1 MKNPEITVAIAA
13 YNAEKYVAACIE
25 SVLNQTFSDF
35 ELIIADDG
43 SDDKTLEV
51 CRASAEKDG
60 RIRII
65 PLRHGGVAAARN
77 ALVAAAKGEYLAF
90 IDSDDVVHPQYLEIL
105 YFAVSAAKAD
115 MAVCAFSE
123 FTEGIPDMPLVN
135 KPYLYKTLST
145 REALDDMVDF
155 SDNDYIKYIF
165 PQCKLYRTD
174 IMRRTKYPEG
184 RIYEDEA
191 ISGELLYYCA
201 RGVAEVNYRLYYYYR
216 NMNGITKSPVSEKS
230 LDAGYAIEHKIEF
243 FADKTEYGNIYL
255 ALVKEGYEVYYKKW
269 RRFAAAE
276 AGTEL
281 RKKLWNMYVAYY
293 KKYKRTVKPSY
304 REYYLFY
311 SALHPALKPYYFL
324 RYTLEKN
331 GFKGSLKK
339 LFRRKKS

>member
-13 YNAEKYVAACIE
+13 YNAEKYIAACIE
-25 SVLNQTFSDF
+25 SVLSQTFSDF
-35 ELIIADDG
+35 ELIVADDG

-51 CRASAEKDG
+51 CRARAEKDG

-65 PLRHGGVAAARN
+65 SLRHGGVAAARN
-77 ALVAAAKGEYLAF
+77 ALVAAANGEYLAF

-123 FTEGIPDMPLVN
+123 FTEGMPDMPPID
-135 KPYLYKTLST
+135 KPYAYRALSVDK
-145 REALDDMVDF
+145 ALRDMVDF

-174 IMRRTKYPEG
+174 IMRKTRYPEG

-216 NMNGITKSPVSEKS
+216 NMSGITKSPVSEKS
-230 LDAGYAIEHKIEF
+230 LDVGYAIEYKMEF
-243 FADKTEYGNIYL
+243 FADKPDCRDVYL
-255 ALVKEGYEVYYKKW
+255 ALVKDGYNVYYKKW
-269 RRFAAAE
+269 RRLV
-276 AGTEL
+276 GSEL
-281 RKKLWNMYVAYY
+281 PSDVKKRFWNMFVAYY

-304 REYYLFY
+304 KEYYLFY

-324 RYTLEKN
+324 RYALEKN

-339 LFRRKKS
+339 LFKRKKS